1 MWRGEGRRVGR
12 EVKRR
17 TTSGRGG
24 REYHF
29 ILRILPMNY
38 KEEEEGRVR
47 GKRSGGDGAKGEGGA
62 FYPTSLHSPV
72 LCYHPG

>member
-1 MWRGEGRRVGR
+1 ME
-12 EVKRR
+12 
-17 TTSGRGG
+17 RGG
-24 REYHF
+24 EKGEDRSEEENNQWQGRREYHF

-38 KEEEEGRVR
+38 KEEEGRVR